1 MESFACAYD
10 QWNTFALK
18 ADSFLKKTKEHVL
31 QGIDPGGHYRA
42 IWCRDAAY
50 ILRDWFMSGNV
61 GAALQQAYLIWS
73 HQIGPG
79 REKLVY
85 GRGSPDMNFV
95 SETVPGR
102 KEMEFEGALPTTIY
116 NEGFSEVYGQSPD
129 IDSSA
134 LMISTTSY
142 MLTQILKDERRA
154 PPRNRHFSIEG
165 AGMGSIDSSEMVRL
179 FVPKMLAA
187 ADFLVGR
194 DLDNDGLLEQNY
206 NEDWMDTALRTGK
219 IVYSQACWILALQ
232 DLTALLSVTESNG
245 YAQKVRGMADRA
257 SRAVEERL
265 WSEVDG
271 CYLDMHYGDDGDSTS
286 RILTQDVSMYVVAV
300 TDRSLNSSLERRA
313 ADRALENPHQA
324 LVQERVKYS
333 LDAIKRR
340 VWKDRRPLVTEV
352 ELKRTGPGLFKA
364 NYYHNQT
371 FWPWT
376 TGIEMLARGRLER
389 FEECETLLSAL
400 VSESNLHNHAFYEW
414 VNPATNEG
422 SGAFPFR
429 TGLSA
434 VRIAI
439 SEILEMLGR
448 KSESGAAQN

>member
-1 MESFACAYD
+1 MESSICAYS

-18 ADSFLKKTKEHVL
+18 ADSFLKRTQGDVL

-50 ILRDWFMSGNV
+50 ILKDWFMSGNV

-85 GRGSPDMNFV
+85 GRGSPDMKFV
-95 SETVPGR
+95 SETVPGS

-116 NEGFSEVYGQSPD
+116 HEGFSEVYGQSPD
-129 IDSSA
+129 IDSTA

-142 MLTQILKDERRA
+142 MLTQILKDERHAGPQNGR
-154 PPRNRHFSIEG
+154 PDIEG
-165 AGMGSIDSSEMVRL
+165 AGMGGMDRSDMVRL

-187 ADFLVGR
+187 ADYLLGR

-232 DLTALLSVTESNG
+232 DLSALLSITESNG
-245 YAQKVRGMADRA
+245 HAQKVRGMADRA
-257 SRAVEERL
+257 SAAVEERL
-265 WSEVDG
+265 WSEADG
-271 CYLDMHYGDDGDSTS
+271 CYLDMHYGDNGDGTS
-286 RILTQDVSMYVVAV
+286 RILTQDVSMYVVAL
-300 TDRSLNSSLERRA
+300 TGQSLNSA
-313 ADRALENPHQA
+313 VDRHSVDWALENPHQVR
-324 LVQERVKYS
+324 VQERAKHS
-333 LDAIKRR
+333 LDAIRRR
-340 VWKDRRPLVTEV
+340 VWKDKRPLVTEI

-376 TGIEMLARGRLER
+376 TGIEMLARGRFER
-389 FEECETLLSAL
+389 FEECEALFSSL
-400 VSESNLHNHAFYEW
+400 VSESNLNDHAFYEW

-439 SEILEMLGR
+439 SEILDMLGR
-448 KSESGAAQN
+448 KPDSLGA